1 MTLQEAPQLA
11 GLLCKAALFVLIAL
25 WIRDV
30 IKNAPE
36 IKDED
41 MKL

>member
-1 MTLQEAPQLA
+1 MTLHEASQLA
-11 GLLCKAALFVLIAL
+11 GLLCKAALLVLIAL
-25 WIRDV
+25 FIRSEF
-30 IKNAPE
+30 KNAPE

>member
-1 MTLQEAPQLA
+1 MTLHEASQLA
-11 GLLCKAALFVLIAL
+11 GLFVKLALLILIAL
-25 WIRDV
+25 WIRNT

-41 MKL
+41 MQL